1 MEIWSRLLPGRTV
14 APAVTVHL
22 PDRYFSLAGKDLS
35 LPCALG
41 TTAAK
46 REATEGVPLPPFAT
60 DFR

>member
-1 MEIWSRLLPGRTV
+1 
-14 APAVTVHL
+14 VHL